1 MDNID
6 QYVNK
11 MTLIVGDTNSGKTV
25 RTKRILNLFL
35 GKGFAGEIAIL
46 DLAPD
51 PIRSIGGKMKPP
63 PDRNLF
69 YLTTHIY
76 APRLMGADENHTE
89 KLARTN
95 AENIEQ
101 LFSKFEQI
109 RKKTLF
115 VNDASL
121 YLQSGDPDRFMTMLR
136 TASTQI
142 INAYYGKTFAD
153 SHLTRRERK
162 RIEDLMK
169 QCDRLIAL

>member
-1 MDNID
+1 MENID

-11 MTLIVGDTNSGKTV
+11 MTLIVGDTNSGKTR
-25 RTKRILNLFL
+25 RTERILKLFL
-35 GKGFAGEIAIL
+35 TKGFAEEIAII

-51 PIRSIGGKMKPP
+51 PIRGIGGKMQPP
-63 PDRNLF
+63 SGHPLF

-101 LFSKFEQI
+101 LFSKVEEL
-109 RKKTLF
+109 KKKILF

-121 YLQSGDPDRFMTMLR
+121 YLQAGDPDRFMTMLMA
-136 TASTQI
+136 ASTQI

-153 SHLTRRERK
+153 SRLTRRERK

-169 QCDRLIAL
+169 QCDRIIT